1 MPGPSS
7 FSRRPAPSTAGR
19 LRSAIEGGRH
29 SWATSLA
36 LHLLPGVPIVLA
48 YLLLTGPLV
57 RAIGYPPFLAWVLAM
72 CLGLVP
78 VQLGTLFWLGARPGG
93 RRSLRGVVAYADRPI
108 RRWPLVGVVTGL
120 VLWTFVAGSVAQPVD
135 RVLQERVFA
144 WLPWASE
151 VSGTTGAFT
160 GHAESKVVTTLAV
173 SLILSGVLG
182 PVTEELYFR
191 GFLLPRLP
199 AGRWAPAVNTAL
211 FSLYHFWTPWQFF
224 SRVLLFLPAVWCTW
238 RGRDLRVS
246 LWVHVIGNTTGQ
258 LLGLIAVT
266 AGLASG

>member
-1 MPGPSS
+1 LP
-7 FSRRPAPSTAGR
+7 
-19 LRSAIEGGRH
+19 SAIEGGRH
-29 SWATSLA
+29 SWGTSLA
-36 LHLLPGVPIVLA
+36 LHLLPGIPIVLA

-78 VQLGTLFWLGARPGG
+78 VQLGTLFWLGSRVNG
-93 RRSLRGVVAYADRPI
+93 RRSLRGVVAYLGRPT
-108 RRWPLVGVVTGL
+108 RRWQLVGLITGL

-135 RVLQERVFA
+135 RFLQEHVFA

-151 VSGTTGAFT
+151 ASGTTGAFT
-160 GHAESKVVTTLAV
+160 GYSKSKVLTTLAV
-173 SLILSGVLG
+173 SLILSGLLG

-199 AGRWAPAVNTAL
+199 AGRWAPTLNTAL

-224 SRVLLFLPAVWCTW
+224 SRVLFFLPTVWYTW
-238 RGRDLRVS
+238 RKRDLRVS
-246 LWVHVIGNTTGQ
+246 LSVHVIGNTIGQ
-258 LLGLIAVT
+258 LLGLIAIA
-266 AGLASG
+266 AGSA